1 MAAKRKTAL
10 VYSELFMWHDTQRFN
25 MLTAP
30 GLTVQPGRHV
40 ENEETKR
47 RMRNLIA
54 VSELDDALVHE
65 KPRAASRDE
74 LLRFHTPAHI
84 ERLEAL
90 CASGGGIA
98 GNKTPVGPA
107 SVDIAKLAVGGV
119 LDAVDGVVEGR
130 IENAYVL
137 CRPPGH
143 HADRET
149 AHGFCLFANGV
160 LGVLH
165 AQQKHGLHRIAVVD
179 WDVHHGNS
187 AETAF
192 YERDDVLTI
201 SLHQDN
207 LFPAHRGK
215 VDEVGAGNGAGLNMN
230 IPLPPGSGSGAYRA
244 AFDDLVMPKLHAF
257 QPDMI
262 FVASGFDGAAMDPL
276 GHMMLCSADYRF
288 MTERLMEI
296 ADRYADGRI
305 VMTHEGGYS
314 EGYVPYCGLA
324 VIEALSGMDSGI
336 ADPFESYISGY
347 GWQALARHQKEAI
360 GHVKD
365 LHPDVSNLVTS

>member
-1 MAAKRKTAL
+1 MTSPRKTAL
-10 VYSELFMWHDTQRFN
+10 VYSELFMWHDTQRYN

-30 GLTVQPGRHV
+30 GLTVQPGKHV

-54 VSELDDALVHE
+54 VSQLEDFLVHL
-65 KPRAASRDE
+65 KPRPATRDE
-74 LLRFHTPAHI
+74 LMRFHTAAHI
-84 ERLEAL
+84 DRLEGL
-90 CASGGGIA
+90 CEAGGGLA
-98 GNKTPVGPA
+98 GPKTPVGSA

-119 LDAVDGVVEGR
+119 LNAVDAVIAGDVD
-130 IENAYVL
+130 NAYVL

-143 HADRET
+143 HAEQEK

-165 AQQKHGLHRIAVVD
+165 AQQVHGLGRIAVVD
-179 WDVHHGNS
+179 WDVHHGNG

-192 YERDDVLTI
+192 YGQPEVLTI

-207 LFPAHRGK
+207 LFPPQRGTAA
-215 VDEVGAGNGAGLNMN
+215 ETGVGEGTGSNLN

-244 AFDDLVMPKLHAF
+244 AFEEVVVPKLDAF
-257 QPDMI
+257 RPEMI
-262 FVASGFDGAAMDPL
+262 FVASGFDAAAMDPL
-276 GHMMLCSADYRF
+276 GHMMLSASDFRY
-288 MTERLMEI
+288 M
-296 ADRYADGRI
+296 ADRLLEVADRHSNGRI

-324 VIEALSGMDSGI
+324 VMEALSGRESGI
-336 ADPFESYISGY
+336 EDPFASYISGY
-347 GWQALARHQKEAI
+347 GWQALAEHQNHAIQQAKAYHNELKELA
-360 GHVKD
+360 
-365 LHPDVSNLVTS
+365 